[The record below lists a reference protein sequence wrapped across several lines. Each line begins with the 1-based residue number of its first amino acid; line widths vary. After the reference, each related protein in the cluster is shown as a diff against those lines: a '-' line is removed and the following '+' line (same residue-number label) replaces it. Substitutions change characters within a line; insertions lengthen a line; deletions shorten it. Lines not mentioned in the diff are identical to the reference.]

1 LPLNSRAGTVLALL
15 ALSAPAVQTA
25 FAAAASTDGAI
36 SVEYLIGLDNVKSQS
51 GGKLSVQ
58 NDALLF
64 TSRKSQA
71 KIAISAIDD
80 VLLGSE
86 TTQSGGNAGK
96 VFKVAAIAAPYESG
110 RFLSVLMW
118 TKVDILTVLYRDEK
132 GGVHSAVFE
141 LPQGQAAGLRTRLI
155 AAGAHSPTP
164 IPAVAVAQI
173 TAPTSPAAL
182 SSAHIQIE
190 PPEAG
195 ALNVP
200 AEYLFTGYERLIE
213 RVRHDGEF
221 QKVFRSGDREAKDMP
236 DLVVLRTKVSRFKEG
251 NQLLRELLDLFG
263 WTSLDVTATIEG
275 RDGNVLL
282 SQNLSGRVH
291 FFGENLGVTNDLAK
305 HIAKLLRDKFPPA
318 PKPVVASAD

>member
-1 LPLNSRAGTVLALL
+1 M
-15 ALSAPAVQTA
+15 QTA
-25 FAAAASTDGAI
+25 FAAAVSADGAI
-36 SVEYLIGLDNVKSQS
+36 SAHYVIGLENVKSQS

-58 NDALLF
+58 RDSLLF
-64 TSRKSQA
+64 ASRKSQA
-71 KIAISAIDD
+71 KVPISAIDD

-96 VFKVAAIAAPYESG
+96 VFKAAAIAAPYETG
-110 RFLSVLMW
+110 RVLSLLMW

-132 GGVHSAVFE
+132 GGVHGAVFE
-141 LPQGQAAGLRTRLI
+141 LPQGQAAGIRTQLI
-155 AAGAHSPTP
+155 AAGAHATAP

-173 TAPTSPAAL
+173 TSPTSLAAL

-195 ALNVP
+195 ALSVP

-221 QKVFRSGDREAKDMP
+221 QKVFRSGDREAKELP
-236 DLVVLRTKVSRFKEG
+236 DLVILRTKVSRFKEG

-282 SQNLSGRVH
+282 SQSLSGRVH

-305 HIAKLLRDKFPPA
+305 HVAKLLREKFPPA
-318 PKPVVASAD
+318 PAVVPKVVSAD